1 MITKISNDDFSAVK
15 ASKLAIVDF
24 NATWCG
30 PCKMLAPVID
40 DLAGEYA
47 GKIDFYSLD
56 IDENPG
62 LTAEFGI
69 QGVPT
74 LIMFKS
80 GVKADMIVGFNPKPI
95 LKQRFDAFLG

>member
-15 ASKLAIVDF
+15 ASALAVVDF

-40 DLAGEYA
+40 ALAAEYE

-62 LTAEFGI
+62 LTAQFGI

-74 LIMFKS
+74 LIMFKN
-80 GVKADMIVGFNPKPI
+80 GEKADSIVGFNPKPI
-95 LKQRFDAFLG
+95 LKQRFDAFMG